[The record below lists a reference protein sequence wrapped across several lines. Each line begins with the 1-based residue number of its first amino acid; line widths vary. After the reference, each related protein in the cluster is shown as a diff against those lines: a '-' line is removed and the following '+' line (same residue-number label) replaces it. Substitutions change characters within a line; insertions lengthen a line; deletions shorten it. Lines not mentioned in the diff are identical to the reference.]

1 MVEFIDGDQAIVK
14 RFYAVGIDRE
24 AKGCVCA
31 NKHLVATFKKR
42 AESSYLATVVVTGQS
57 AQNPNCDSGSS
68 LKLAPIDFSG
78 TTMIACLIP

>member
-42 AESSYLATVVVTGQS
+42 AESSYLATVVVTGRV
-57 AQNPNCDSGSS
+57 A
-68 LKLAPIDFSG
+68 
-78 TTMIACLIP
+78 